1 MGTHRAFSKLARS
14 ATALVAAAGVTL
26 AVAPIAAAEP
36 ESATGSDSDQVL
48 SWTEMGEWGP
58 KANDFPT
65 VMVNQGMTEN
75 ISPEGAN
82 VHCVPAP
89 GENPVVMIHGM
100 NSNSYQTYARMAP
113 ELKAMGKCLYAFNVG
128 KLGPDEYSVLGS
140 IPTMRNM
147 TPLDTALAELTAKVD
162 TLKAETGATA
172 VDIVGHSAG
181 GALAAA
187 YAKREQGRGVGTV
200 VSLAGVLHGT
210 TLLGAS
216 YGLEQ
221 LNQLDNAGDKAAGFI
236 VSPSLVDLMQHSQYM
251 ANLNEGGLE
260 QPGVNY
266 VAISTQVD
274 EAVTPMAASQWKAP
288 SANNILLQDG
298 CSADLSGHIGLTFS
312 PRAIALVANALGRN
326 VEVPCVPITAVVE
339 GGINDN
345 ADVRPEN
352 VNAVSD
358 GITEMDGRIAEAAG
372 SR

>member
-1 MGTHRAFSKLARS
+1 MGTQRAFAKLARS
-14 ATALVAAAGVTL
+14 ATALLAAAGVAL
-26 AVAPIAAAEP
+26 AATPIAAAAP

-75 ISPEGAN
+75 ISPEGTN
-82 VHCVPAP
+82 VQCVPAP

-128 KLGPDEYSVLGS
+128 KLGPDEFSVLGS

-147 TPLDTALAELTAKVD
+147 TPLDTALAELTAKID

-181 GALAAA
+181 GTLAAA
-187 YAKREQGRGVGTV
+187 YAKQEQGRGIGTV

-221 LNQLDNAGDKAAGFI
+221 LNQFDNAGDKAAGFI
-236 VSPSLVDLMQHSQYM
+236 VKM
-251 ANLNEGGLE
+251 NEGGLE

-274 EAVTPMAASQWKAP
+274 EAVTPMAASQWNAP
-288 SANNILLQDG
+288 TSNNILLQDG

-326 VEVPCVPITAVVE
+326 VEVPCVPVTAVFE

-345 ADVRPEN
+345 ANVRPEH
-352 VNAVSD
+352 VNAGSD
-358 GITEMDGRIAEAAG
+358 GITEIDGRIAQAAG
-372 SR
+372 AR

>member
-1 MGTHRAFSKLARS
+1 MGTHRALSKLARS
-14 ATALVAAAGVTL
+14 ATALVAAAGVVL
-26 AVAPIAAAEP
+26 AAAPIAAASP
-36 ESATGSDSDQVL
+36 TSTTGDNQVL

-75 ISPEGAN
+75 ISPEGTN
-82 VHCVPAP
+82 VQCVPAP

-128 KLGPDEYSVLGS
+128 KLGPDEFSVLGS

-147 TPLDTALAELTAKVD
+147 TPLDTALAELTAKID
-162 TLKAETGATA
+162 ALKAETGATA

-181 GALAAA
+181 GTLAAA
-187 YAKREQGRGVGTV
+187 YAKQEQGRGIGTV

-210 TLLGAS
+210 SLLGIS

-221 LNQLDNAGDKAAGFI
+221 LDQFDNAGDKAAGYI
-236 VSPSLVDLMQHSQYM
+236 VSPSLVDLLQHSEFM
-251 ANLNEGGLE
+251 AKMNEGGLE

-274 EAVTPMAASQWKAP
+274 EAVTPMAASQWQAP
-288 SANNILLQDG
+288 TSNNILLQDG

-326 VEVPCVPITAVVE
+326 VEVPCVPVTAVVE

-345 ADVRPEN
+345 ANVRAEH

-358 GITEMDGRIAEAAG
+358 GITEMDGRIAGDAE